1 LQYFAPR
8 INSPFC
14 VRTLSVE
21 STYAW
26 DSPLTEPIS
35 VPVRTTR
42 HLERSRAA
50 DVKSSKN
57 VVWYVPDWS
66 PGSAG

>member
-1 LQYFAPR
+1 LQYFAAR
-8 INSPFC
+8 ISSPFW

-21 STYAW
+21 SAYAW
-26 DSPLTEPIS
+26 DSPLTEPSS

-57 VVWYVPDWS
+57 VVRYVPNWS
-66 PGSAG
+66 PGSGG